1 SRVADLGAVTLRGL
15 AETRAS
21 HFHSVFAE
29 RKIDKMDCGC
39 ALRGQD
45 GVKVQAC
52 GRDMNGS
59 RSIERISVPV
69 TDEDVQIKHWIIG
82 EVEGRSAS
90 LWQDRLLT
98 PKWKPQEN

>member
-1 SRVADLGAVTLRGL
+1 
-15 AETRAS
+15 
-21 HFHSVFAE
+21 
-29 RKIDKMDCGC
+29 
-39 ALRGQD
+39 
-45 GVKVQAC
+45 
-52 GRDMNGS
+52 MNGS

-82 EVEGRSAS
+82 KVEGRSGR